1 MSAPS
6 IIQTNFTAGELAPE
20 AYGRVDVAKYNNAAK
35 TLKNVIVQVLGGA
48 KGRGGLRYVASTK
61 DSTKQSRLIPYIFS
75 RTQSY
80 ILEFGNL
87 YMRVY
92 KDGAQVLVSG
102 SPYEIVTPYTEAMLA
117 DLDYVQ
123 GADTMFIAHQ
133 GVMIQQ
139 LKRYSHTDWR
149 LLTAQIVNPPCAEI
163 GTRPA
168 TTLTLSSAA
177 VGNSRTATAGAATFL
192 PADIGRGI
200 YYLGGEALI
209 VGITSSTVAVVNVTA
224 PFASASLVSG
234 EWAITGTPQAPCTP
248 SNVGPAGSMTTLAL
262 GAVSVAAGTKAIE
275 AIYPASVGYLTLQ
288 DAFGDNKS
296 YTYIKLKVTGHGY
309 TTGQTVNV
317 AGVTPATYNGTYTIR
332 SVTADVIE
340 LSSSAQLGAASV
352 LGTVALSAAAG
363 VGGWRSTDVGS
374 NVRINGGVVRI
385 TAVIDANTAV
395 GEVLKIL
402 LATSQAYVDSWSLE
416 APVWTSAEGFPR
428 TVTINS
434 QRLIAAGSTSMP
446 QTIWG
451 SKIGDSLNFLR
462 GVEDDEAF
470 AYNLDSREVNPIA
483 YLPSNRALMAMTYG
497 GEFTIFGGQEKP
509 ITPTNIQVNPQST
522 FGCALVRPIL
532 IGNQLFYIQRDGKVL
547 RAASYQLESDAYIS
561 PDISKLSKHLM
572 TSPIISIAYQQ
583 SPYSCIWMVRAD
595 GKAIS
600 ITIDNEENVI
610 AWAWHETDG
619 LIESIAC
626 IPGSDGQ
633 DQLWA
638 VVKRTI
644 NSVVKRY
651 VERMDDAVHTDA
663 CLTGT
668 SGTATTAWG
677 GLTHLEGK
685 TVKVVADGVPIAD
698 CVVASAAI
706 TTEVAALSVEIG
718 LAYTP
723 TVSML
728 TPELPGPLGTSQ
740 GKAMRISKATAYLLE
755 TVGCHINGDPVEFR
769 RLDTTLTLDS
779 PVAPFTGTHEL
790 SVLGWNRGEAELTF
804 EQRAPLP
811 FHLLAVIRRFEANG

>member
-61 DSTKQSRLIPYIFS
+61 DSPKQPRLIPYIFS
-75 RTQSY
+75 RSQSY

-92 KDGAQVLVSG
+92 KDGAQVQVSG
-102 SPYEIVTPYTEAMLA
+102 SPYEIVTSYTEAMLA

-133 GVMIQQ
+133 SVPITRVRRFGH
-139 LKRYSHTDWR
+139 SDWR
-149 LLTAQIVNPPCAEI
+149 LDEAPFVHLPVSEI
-163 GTRPA
+163 GHRPA
-168 TTLTLSSAA
+168 TTLTLSAA
-177 VGNSRTATAGAATFL
+177 TVGAARTATAGVASFLAA
-192 PADIGRGI
+192 DVGRSI
-200 YYLGGEALI
+200 TASGG
-209 VGITSSTVAVVNVTA
+209 VGVIRSITSSTEAVVNITTA
-224 PFASASLVSG
+224 FGATSYASQA
-234 EWAITGTPQAPCTP
+234 WKIDGTPVAPVTP
-248 SNVGPAGSMTTLAL
+248 SVKDPVGGLVQLTL
-262 GAVSVAAGTKAIE
+262 GAAGTAGAGQAITQLTFFT
-275 AIYPASVGYLTLQ
+275 ARLGSPAGIS
-288 DAFGDNKS
+288 AF
-296 YTYIKLKVTGHGY
+296 LAGHGY
-309 TTGQTVNV
+309 TAGQTVV
-317 AGVTPATYNGTYTIR
+317 ISGAVPTAFNGTYTI
-332 SVTADVIE
+332 SAVSADVFAMVVDLGIAGQ
-340 LSSSAQLGAASV
+340 SASNP
-352 LGTVALSAAAG
+352 GTVTKSASTG
-363 VGGWRSTDVGS
+363 VGGWRSADVGS
-374 NVRINGGVVRI
+374 YVYLNGGIVRI
-385 TAVIDANTAV
+385 DAIVSA
-395 GEVLKIL
+395 E
-402 LATSQAYVDSWSLE
+402 LATGTILKAMTAAIQAQVDE
-416 APVWTSAEGFPR
+416 WTLMQPAWNSVDGYPR
-428 TVTINS
+428 TATLNS
-434 QRLIAAGSTSMP
+434 QRLFAAGSPGFP
-446 QTIWG
+446 QTVWG
-451 SKIGDSLNFLR
+451 SEIGNTLNFLKD
-462 GVEDDEAF
+462 VDDDDGI

-483 YLPSNRALMAMTYG
+483 YLPSNRALMALTYG

-610 AWAWHETDG
+610 AWSWHETDG

-651 VERMDDAVHTDA
+651 VERMDDTVHTDA
-663 CLTGT
+663 SLTGT
-668 SGTATTAWG
+668 VGVATTAWS

-685 TVKVVADGVPIAD
+685 TVKVVADGIPIAD
-698 CVVASAAI
+698 CVVTSGAI

-718 LAYTP
+718 LPYTP

-769 RLDTTLTLDS
+769 SLDTSLTLDS

-790 SVLGWNRGEAELTF
+790 SVLGWNRGQAELTF

>member
-75 RTQSY
+75 RSQSY

-92 KDGAQVLVSG
+92 KDGAQVQVSG
-102 SPYEIVTPYTEAMLA
+102 SPYEIVTQYTEAMLA

-133 GVMIQQ
+133 SVPITRVRRFGH
-139 LKRYSHTDWR
+139 SDWR
-149 LLTAQIVNPPCAEI
+149 LDEAPFVHLPVSEI
-163 GTRPA
+163 GHRPA
-168 TTLTLSSAA
+168 TTLTLSAA
-177 VGNSRTATAGAATFL
+177 TVGAARTATAGAASFL
-192 PADIGRGI
+192 AADVGRSI
-200 YYLGGEALI
+200 TASGG
-209 VGITSSTVAVVNVTA
+209 VGVIRSITSSTEAVVNITSA
-224 PFASASLVSG
+224 FGATSYASQA
-234 EWAITGTPQAPCTP
+234 WKIDGTPVAPVTP
-248 SNVGPAGSMTTLAL
+248 SVKDPVGGLVQLTL
-262 GAVSVAAGTKAIE
+262 GAAGAAGAGQTLSQLTFYTARLGNAAHI
-275 AIYPASVGYLTLQ
+275 AVYL
-288 DAFGDNKS
+288 A
-296 YTYIKLKVTGHGY
+296 GHGY
-309 TTGQTVNV
+309 TAGQTVV
-317 AGVTPATYNGTYTIR
+317 ISGAVPTAFNGTYTI
-332 SVTADVIE
+332 TAVGADAFAMDVDLGIAGQSASAPGTATK
-340 LSSSAQLGAASV
+340 SSS
-352 LGTVALSAAAG
+352 TG
-363 VGGWRSTDVGS
+363 VGGWRSDDVGS
-374 NVRINGGVVRI
+374 YVYLNGGIVRIDSVVSNQI
-385 TAVIDANTAV
+385 ATGTILKAMTAAIQAQVDEWTLMQPAWNAV
-395 GEVLKIL
+395 DG
-402 LATSQAYVDSWSLE
+402 Y
-416 APVWTSAEGFPR
+416 PR
-428 TVTINS
+428 TATLNS
-434 QRLIAAGSTSMP
+434 QRLFAAGSPGFP
-446 QTIWG
+446 QTVWG
-451 SKIGDSLNFLR
+451 SEIGNVLNFM
-462 GVEDDEAF
+462 GDVDDDDGF
-470 AYNLDSREVNPIA
+470 AYNIDSREVNPIA
-483 YLPSNRALMAMTYG
+483 YLPSNRALMALTFG

-651 VERMDDAVHTDA
+651 VERMDDTVHTDA

-668 SGTATTAWG
+668 SGTATTAWS
-677 GLTHLEGK
+677 GLAHLEGK
-685 TVKVVADGVPIAD
+685 TVKVVADGIPIKD
-698 CVVASAAI
+698 CVVASGAI

-769 RLDTTLTLDS
+769 KLDTPVTLDS
-779 PVAPFTGTHEL
+779 PVPPFTGTHEL
-790 SVLGWNRGEAELTF
+790 SILGWNKGAAKLTF

>member
-20 AYGRVDVAKYNNAAK
+20 AYGRVDIAKYNNAAK

-75 RTQSY
+75 RSQSY

-92 KDGAQVLVSG
+92 KDGAQVQVSG

-133 GVMIQQ
+133 SVPITRVRRFGH
-139 LKRYSHTDWR
+139 SDWR
-149 LLTAQIVNPPCAEI
+149 LDEAPFIHQPAYEI
-163 GTRPA
+163 GHRPA
-168 TTLTLSSAA
+168 TTLTLSAST
-177 VGNSRTATAGAATFL
+177 VGTARTATAGAASFL
-192 PADIGRGI
+192 PADIGRSITASGGI
-200 YYLGGEALI
+200 AVIQSL
-209 VGITSSTVAVVNVTA
+209 TSSTVAVVEITSAFNATS
-224 PFASASLVSG
+224 FASQAWLIAGTPIAPVTPSQAGPVGDLVSLKIG
-234 EWAITGTPQAPCTP
+234 E
-248 SNVGPAGSMTTLAL
+248 AGAS
-262 GAVSVAAGTKAIE
+262 GAGKAINSMVYYIE
-275 AIYPASVGYLTLQ
+275 
-288 DAFGDNKS
+288 AFGAPRRIAVAC
-296 YTYIKLKVTGHGY
+296 TAHGY
-309 TTGQTVNV
+309 TAGQTVV
-317 AGVTPATYNGTYTIR
+317 ISGATPTAFNGTWVISGATTDYFSIY
-332 SVTADVIE
+332 AD
-340 LSSSAQLGAASV
+340 LGAASFTASV
-352 LGTVALSAAAG
+352 PGTVTRSASTG
-363 VGGWRSTDVGS
+363 VGGWREEDIGS
-374 NVRINGGVVRI
+374 YVALNGGIVRID
-385 TAVIDANTAV
+385 AVISDRVVTGTIQKVMTAAIQAQID
-395 GEVLKIL
+395 GWTLKQP
-402 LATSQAYVDSWSLE
+402 AWNAVD
-416 APVWTSAEGFPR
+416 GYPR
-428 TVTINS
+428 TVTLNS
-434 QRLIAAGSTSMP
+434 QRLFAAGSPGFP
-446 QTIWG
+446 QMIWG
-451 SKIGDSLNFLR
+451 SEIGNTLNFLSD
-462 GVEDDEAF
+462 VDDDDAL

-483 YLPSNRALMAMTYG
+483 YLPSNRALMALTYG

-509 ITPTNIQVNPQST
+509 ITPTNIQVNAQST

-583 SPYSCIWMVRAD
+583 SPYSCIWMVRED

-626 IPGSDGQ
+626 IPGADGD

-644 NSVVKRY
+644 NSATVRY
-651 VERMDDAVHTDA
+651 VERMDDTVHTDA
-663 CLTGT
+663 SLTGT
-668 SGTATTAWG
+668 AGVATTAWS
-677 GLTHLEGK
+677 GLTHLEGE
-685 TVKVVADGVPIAD
+685 TVKVVADGIPITD
-698 CVVASAAI
+698 CVVTAGAI

-718 LAYTP
+718 LPYTP

-769 RLDTTLTLDS
+769 SLDTPETLDT

-790 SVLGWNRGEAELTF
+790 SILGWNKGAAELTF